1 MMVAETAQQF
11 AALEAQ
17 ASALMELFTA
27 TGFEAVAP
35 AVIQPADV
43 YLDRL
48 GEQIRARTYL
58 FSDLSG
64 EELCLRPDL
73 TVPVCRLY
81 LERHPDAEVK
91 ARYCYNGPAFRNQSG
106 QNRPGGRAARTAREF
121 RQAGVE
127 FIGAD
132 STIEAETEVVR
143 LAVQAMQVAG
153 LLDIQLKLGDL
164 GLFEALIN
172 ALDMP
177 DRWRLRLWHAFWR
190 PARFHEILAQLAAG
204 KGSGIS
210 EPASE
215 LLTELDPV
223 DVEDAERRVADYL
236 DAHEIPVIG
245 LRTPKEIAERLRER
259 AADAHEDPL
268 PKAAEV
274 LIEAFLAV
282 KGPPGQAIDRI
293 GDLTKAAAIDIM
305 PALDK
310 FHAQLTSFAMH
321 GVDLDGAQ
329 FDAEFGRNIEYYTGL
344 VFQITQSGPDHMN
357 PIAGGGRY
365 DGLLSEL
372 GAPKRVPA
380 VGCAIHTERLLM
392 AVNGGGDA

>member
-1 MMVAETAQQF
+1 M
-11 AALEAQ
+11 
-17 ASALMELFTA
+17 
-27 TGFEAVAP
+27 
-35 AVIQPADV
+35 
-43 YLDRL
+43 
-48 GEQIRARTYL
+48 
-58 FSDLSG
+58 
-64 EELCLRPDL
+64 
-73 TVPVCRLY
+73 
-81 LERHPDAEVK
+81 
-91 ARYCYNGPAFRNQSG
+91 
-106 QNRPGGRAARTAREF
+106 
-121 RQAGVE
+121 
-127 FIGAD
+127 
-132 STIEAETEVVR
+132 
-143 LAVQAMQVAG
+143 
-153 LLDIQLKLGDL
+153 
-164 GLFEALIN
+164 
-172 ALDMP
+172 
-177 DRWRLRLWHAFWR
+177 
-190 PARFHEILAQLAAG
+190 
-204 KGSGIS
+204 
-210 EPASE
+210 
-215 LLTELDPV
+215 
-223 DVEDAERRVADYL
+223 
-236 DAHEIPVIG
+236 
-245 LRTPKEIAERLRER
+245 
-259 AADAHEDPL
+259 
-268 PKAAEV
+268 